1 MLIRYTALENT
12 HREPVKMSLKRKGVI
27 APHDHRL
34 HPQRR
39 QTEGAHALRTCRPR
53 AGEGQPRGRNSRS
66 AASHAAPVG
75 ARHGSSGKCA
85 SSKSL
90 LMTGALRG
98 PREEDRGA
106 AGPTRRADTGPIHE
120 T

>member
-1 MLIRYTALENT
+1 MLIRHTALENA

-75 ARHGSSGKCA
+75 SETRIFGEVRVLKKPAD
-85 SSKSL
+85 
-90 LMTGALRG
+90 
-98 PREEDRGA
+98 DRGA
-106 AGPTRRADTGPIHE
+106 AGPARRADTGLIHE